1 MEHLGGLGVIR
12 PRTRDPSFGNLSCSS
27 WYLPKSSPDRVEEF
41 AAIAEALQKPTPP
54 AAGSQED

>member
-1 MEHLGGLGVIR
+1 VIAHEIVE
-12 PRTRDPSFGNLSCSS
+12 DLEAALS
-27 WYLPKSSPDRVEEF
+27 EF